1 MLTTRPFRRG
11 LITVVAAATALG
23 ASSFILATSSG
34 ASSSTSPVKGG
45 TLVYGADREPTCL
58 DPHNY
63 GDMPQT
69 YIARQ
74 FLDSLVSELPDGSV
88 VPWLATSWTISAN
101 GLHYTFQLKH
111 NVKFTDGTPFNAAA
125 VVANFEQIKSPA
137 TQSDTDW
144 GYLSPYYVSTTAVGP
159 YTVEVNLKAP
169 DAPLLDELAQA
180 FFGMESPKAMARGLT
195 ANCQSPVGTGP
206 FIVQSWVHGQS
217 VTLIRNPNYN
227 SAPVNAKHQ
236 GPAYLSKITWKFLED
251 SSVRF
256 AALQSGEVPII
267 FNPPPQDMTEL
278 NADASLSLLQFIH
291 AGVPDGIALNTT
303 KAPFNSLQVRR
314 AFFYASNAKAAL
326 QSSYE
331 GTLTP
336 SSGPLSSSTPD
347 YSSAYEDAYNYNPT
361 RAESLLKAAGWTGKN
376 GQGYRTKD
384 GAVLKARLVYSSNTG
399 DTPPADLTL
408 LQDIQASEKS
418 VGFDVVLEPLSE
430 AAYDNSFVS
439 TTNHELLWGAYWNS
453 PTPAVLNIVYS
464 TSSLKSGLGNNSVF
478 SSDSS
483 LDSILLQAAATTN
496 AATQKKLYGEAQS
509 IVSQNAWDLSVY
521 PETTRLG
528 ISNTL
533 HGVWI
538 EPSEGEPVLSD
549 AWLSK

>member
-1 MLTTRPFRRG
+1 
-11 LITVVAAATALG
+11 
-23 ASSFILATSSG
+23 
-34 ASSSTSPVKGG
+34 
-45 TLVYGADREPTCL
+45 
-58 DPHNY
+58 
-63 GDMPQT
+63 
-69 YIARQ
+69 
-74 FLDSLVSELPDGSV
+74 
-88 VPWLATSWTISAN
+88 
-101 GLHYTFQLKH
+101 
-111 NVKFTDGTPFNAAA
+111 
-125 VVANFEQIKSPA
+125 
-137 TQSDTDW
+137 
-144 GYLSPYYVSTTAVGP
+144 
-159 YTVEVNLKAP
+159 
-169 DAPLLDELAQA
+169 
-180 FFGMESPKAMARGLT
+180 LT

-217 VTLIRNPNYN
+217 VTLIRNPNYD
-227 SAPVNAKHQ
+227 SAPANAKHQ

-278 NADASLSLLQFIH
+278 DADSSLSLLQFIH

-303 KAPFNSLQVRR
+303 KAPFNSLQVRQ

-347 YSSAYEDAYNYNPT
+347 YSSAYENAYNFNPT
-361 RAESLLKAAGWTGKN
+361 KAESLLKAAGWTGKN
-376 GQGYRTKD
+376 SQGYRTKD

-478 SSDSS
+478 SSDPS
-483 LDSILLQAAATTN
+483 LNSILLQAAATTN
-496 AATQKKLYGEAQS
+496 VATQKQLYGEAQS

>member
-1 MLTTRPFRRG
+1 MSTTRPLRRA
-11 LITVVAAATALG
+11 LVTLTAAVAVLG
-23 ASSFILATSSG
+23 ASSFILDTSSG
-34 ASSSTSPVKGG
+34 ASSSTPVKGG

-74 FLDSLVSELPDGSV
+74 YLDSLVSELPDGSV
-88 VPWLATSWTISAN
+88 VPWLATSWKISAN
-101 GLHYTFQLKH
+101 GLHYTFQLKKD
-111 NVKFTDGTPFNAAA
+111 VKFTDGTPFNAAA
-125 VVANFEQIKSPA
+125 VVANFEQIKNPK

-144 GYLSPYYVSTTAVGP
+144 GYLQPYYVSSTAVGP
-159 YTVEVNLKAP
+159 YTVEINLKQP

-227 SAPVNAKHQ
+227 SAPANAKHQ

-278 NADASLSLLQFIH
+278 DADSSLSLLQFIH

-303 KAPFNSLQVRR
+303 KAPFNNLQVRQ
-314 AFFYASNAKAAL
+314 AFFYASNAKGAL
-326 QSSYE
+326 KSAYE

-336 SSGPLSSSTPD
+336 ASGPLSSSTPD
-347 YSSAYEDAYNYNPT
+347 YSSAFENAYNYNASK
-361 RAESLLKAAGWTGKN
+361 AESLLKAAGWTGHN
-376 GQGYRTKD
+376 SEGYRTKA
-384 GAVLKARLVYSSNTG
+384 GAVLTARLVYSSNTG

-418 VGFDVVLEPLSE
+418 VGFDVILVPLSE
-430 AAYDNSFVS
+430 AAYDDAYVS

-478 SSDSS
+478 SSDPS

-496 AATQKKLYGEAQS
+496 SATQKKLYDEAQS
-509 IVSQNAWDLSVY
+509 IVSENAWDLSVY

-549 AWLSK
+549 AWLSN